1 MCEARKEC
9 RENESRRS
17 ELGRVWGVFFSIF
30 PMMMSL
36 YKHIGAIEDD
46 EDCREK
52 WVRVSEEWKTRKK
65 SMEKKLVVVKYTIA
79 IAVRRASLAR
89 SNCTLL
95 RSMKIYGKKLEM
107 LCEERAE
114 RSEFL
119 WTVAKK
125 PLQRNATL
133 NATAEDFLSHVATT
147 TSSVISEKCLNSYV
161 NFFFVVS
168 LWWSHE
174 IW

>member
-1 MCEARKEC
+1 MHFFSSCDISFAVKYSSLKKICARQGKSVERMSRVEA
-9 RENESRRS
+9 S
-17 ELGRVWGVFFSIF
+17 WGEYEEFFFSIF

-95 RSMKIYGKKLEM
+95 RSMKIYGKNWKCCVRSARREANF
-107 LCEERAE
+107 CEQ
-114 RSEFL
+114 SQ
-119 WTVAKK
+119 KNHCSGM
-125 PLQRNATL
+125 Q
-133 NATAEDFLSHVATT
+133 H
-147 TSSVISEKCLNSYV
+147 
-161 NFFFVVS
+161 
-168 LWWSHE
+168 
-174 IW
+174 